1 MNKSRRSLACA
12 LGACVIT
19 LLASDA
25 FGQANKF
32 YFKFD
37 VGGNI
42 AEDVDFKE
50 FFGENV
56 NGGDVE
62 LDAGLRFGMAGGFW
76 VTDWFAPELE
86 LGALINNIDRIGGS
100 SDVDASFSQLP
111 LMLNAKFQLP
121 NNSIVTPYAGAGA
134 GFSTAMLSADYI
146 QVGNTV
152 MDGSEADIVFCWQAF
167 AGVRFTLA
175 ENIGLSL
182 EYRFMAADDP
192 SWEADYT
199 SGTGTDR
206 VKFGESK
213 VQSLSIAV
221 DFQF

>member
-1 MNKSRRSLACA
+1 
-12 LGACVIT
+12 
-19 LLASDA
+19 
-25 FGQANKF
+25 
-32 YFKFD
+32 
-37 VGGNI
+37 
-42 AEDVDFKE
+42 
-50 FFGENV
+50 
-56 NGGDVE
+56 
-62 LDAGLRFGMAGGFW
+62 
-76 VTDWFAPELE
+76 
-86 LGALINNIDRIGGS
+86 
-100 SDVDASFSQLP
+100 
-111 LMLNAKFQLP
+111 
-121 NNSIVTPYAGAGA
+121 
-134 GFSTAMLSADYI
+134 MLSADYI